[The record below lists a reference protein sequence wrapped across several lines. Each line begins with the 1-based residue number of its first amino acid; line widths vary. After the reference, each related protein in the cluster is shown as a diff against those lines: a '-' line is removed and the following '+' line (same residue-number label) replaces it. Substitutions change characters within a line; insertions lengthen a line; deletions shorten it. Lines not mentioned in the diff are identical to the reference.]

1 MALFKFLHTPEPKQY
16 NFVPRYYNA
25 EKEDLLNRLNQTEQ
39 SAESNDPEAIKLRIS
54 RGFKQKFR
62 QDQKFRKQQR
72 KKSNLRLVIT
82 IVVLFFITYLLLIKY
97 LPHIENYLS

>member
-1 MALFKFLHTPEPKQY
+1 MALFKFLHTPKPKQY
-16 NFVPRYYNA
+16 NFIPRYYNE
-25 EKEDLLNRLNQTEQ
+25 EKEYLQNRLDQVKKST
-39 SAESNDPEAIKLRIS
+39 ESNDPEAIKLRIS

-82 IVVLFFITYLLLIKY
+82 IVVLFFISYLLLLKY
-97 LPHIENYLS
+97 FPHIENYLK